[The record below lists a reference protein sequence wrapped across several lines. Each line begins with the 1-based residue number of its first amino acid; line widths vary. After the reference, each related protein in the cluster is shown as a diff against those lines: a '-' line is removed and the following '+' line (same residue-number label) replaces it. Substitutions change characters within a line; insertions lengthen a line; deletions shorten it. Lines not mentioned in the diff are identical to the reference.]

1 VTSLTQTAEKPL
13 LAALRLIPAN
23 ERERLDA
30 VRRYDILDTPPDGAF
45 DRITALAARIFDVPI
60 SIVSIVD
67 SDRIWFKSRHGVEVD
82 EIGRDPG
89 LCASAILHDEPWLVT
104 DAKLDPR
111 TLTNPLV
118 VGQLGLR
125 FYAGAPLTTRDGY
138 NLGTL
143 NVIDTQPREVTRA
156 QIATLVDLAA
166 IVVDELEL
174 RLAARRETPRAAE
187 VRVRGD
193 GVARAAHAARR
204 CLRRGDDAAT
214 HAGDRERPVAPPA
227 RRADRA

>member
-1 VTSLTQTAEKPL
+1 MTSLTQTAEKPL
-13 LAALRLIPAN
+13 LATPGLIPAN

-67 SDRIWFKSRHGVEVD
+67 ADRIWFKSRHGVDVD

-104 DAKLDPR
+104 DAKFDPR

-118 VGQLGLR
+118 
-125 FYAGAPLTTRDGY
+125 
-138 NLGTL
+138 
-143 NVIDTQPREVTRA
+143 
-156 QIATLVDLAA
+156 
-166 IVVDELEL
+166 
-174 RLAARRETPRAAE
+174 
-187 VRVRGD
+187 
-193 GVARAAHAARR
+193 
-204 CLRRGDDAAT
+204 
-214 HAGDRERPVAPPA
+214 
-227 RRADRA
+227 